1 MAVAVVL
8 VVVSSKISIAT
19 QTGVDAYE
27 VEEEEITWFVGTIS
41 VDLVAR
47 IMISSL
53 LGLFE

>member
-8 VVVSSKISIAT
+8 VVVSLKISIGT